1 VLPYRFLL
9 FSFDRENK
17 NERVVVL
24 RPSKKNNPRTST
36 SYLYQNNLV
45 KTDGLVHGGLDE
57 QGLDVL
63 PVLLEKGDQEVDG
76 HHDVGEELI
85 LGHTDVTDGD
95 TQAENLLQLEL
106 DGGTDLISL
115 LADVIDVGDGGGELS
130 GLVETGSEKTGNLL
144 DQSLGGEESIVL
156 LGELLDLLLVLVELL
171 QVING
176 LVLHGDLLGLVAVKG
191 ITENADGHLGAGDV
205 GETDGTRETLVTLG
219 IVVLESNLELNSLN
233 EVTLLLLG
241 LQLDLAN
248 TLADGRNLN
257 LAAHVG

>member
-1 VLPYRFLL
+1 
-9 FSFDRENK
+9 
-17 NERVVVL
+17 
-24 RPSKKNNPRTST
+24 
-36 SYLYQNNLV
+36 
-45 KTDGLVHGGLDE
+45 
-57 QGLDVL
+57 
-63 PVLLEKGDQEVDG
+63 VLLEKGDQEVDG

-115 LADVIDVGDGGGELS
+115 ITDVIGVGDGGGELS

-144 DQSLGGEESIVL
+144 DEGLGSEESIVL

-205 GETDGTRETLVTLG
+205 GETNGTRETLITLG
-219 IVVLESNLELNSLN
+219 IVVLESNLELDSLD
-233 EVTLLLLG
+233 EVTLLVLG
-241 LQLDLAN
+241 LLLDLAN
-248 TLADGRNLN
+248 ALADGRNLN